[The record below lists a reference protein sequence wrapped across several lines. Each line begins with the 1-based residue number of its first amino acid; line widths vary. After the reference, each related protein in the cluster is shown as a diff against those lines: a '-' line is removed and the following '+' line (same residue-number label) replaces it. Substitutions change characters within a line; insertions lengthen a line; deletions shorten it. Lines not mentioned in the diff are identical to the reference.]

1 MERYFNITG
10 CCYPEEHY
18 MVNLDSRL
26 AEIKKM
32 IDKGQYFCINK
43 GRQYGKTTTI
53 MALEKYLEEDYV
65 VASMDFQ
72 GLSTS
77 EFAAEGTFTKAF
89 ARELWQ
95 N

>member
-18 MVNLDSRL
+18 MVDLSSRL
-26 AEIKKM
+26 KEIKKM

-53 MALEKYLEEDYV
+53 MALEKYIEKDYV
-65 VASMDFQ
+65 VVSVDFQ
-72 GLSTS
+72 G
-77 EFAAEGTFTKAF
+77 
-89 ARELWQ
+89 
-95 N
+95 